1 MNWPIGRERSA
12 GNWKVLRNRNRCRWK
27 RRNKE
32 YRRILGMWGQQW
44 IDGKNRNSRLKLTY

>member
-32 YRRILGMWGQQW
+32 YRGILGMWGQQW